1 MKASGRIL
9 AGLLLAFSAVTT
21 VGALPCL
28 ERFENEIESCY
39 WQYQGNIVLRQ
50 LCYAEAWA
58 RYIGCLR
65 DAADGD

>member
-39 WQYQGNIVLRQ
+39 WQY
-50 LCYAEAWA
+50 
-58 RYIGCLR
+58 
-65 DAADGD
+65 